1 MKKQGI
7 STLTAALR
15 HRLPQLRLPHLTSL
29 LWFFFLLCF
38 NLPLRA
44 QEQAGLPADLKALL
58 AEAVAANP
66 AIKEK
71 AQMKAASKEAIR
83 PAGALDNPEL
93 MVGLLNIPTNTW
105 AFNQQ
110 DMTMQEVALSQ
121 KFPFPGKRRLR
132 SEVAEEQSRADGF
145 SHQDKINE
153 IRTKVIQGY
162 WALSL
167 AYASYDI
174 TRKNK
179 ELWDQVVQ
187 VAETRYAVGQGL
199 QADVLQAQVEVGNYL
214 DRLFQWQQAQES
226 LRADLNAL
234 RSKPPGAPI
243 ARPQP
248 LKPRPL
254 NLKLENLLKLA
265 AEQPQ
270 LQALKAQVAK
280 QEKAVALA
288 RKEFFPDFGVG
299 VAYGCRENQPGV
311 TRPDFFSAT
320 FSLSLPL
327 WREGKIKPK
336 IREQQALQAAA
347 QDAHQ
352 SSWDRIAA
360 AVKDRFATLQ
370 RVSEQVQLYSQ
381 GIIPQADQAAQAS
394 LAAYQ
399 TGTLDFAR
407 LTQNFIALYRAELK
421 FQEYLKD
428 FEGAWAEL
436 EWLVGQELPRAGAA
450 K

>member
-1 MKKQGI
+1 M
-7 STLTAALR
+7 TATMSHHRQPALIC
-15 HRLPQLRLPHLTSL
+15 L
-29 LWFFFLLCF
+29 LGVLILLGF
-38 NLPLRA
+38 SAPLRA
-44 QEQAGLPADLKALL
+44 QPQTGLPADLKALIG
-58 AEAVAANP
+58 EAIQANP

-71 AQMKAASKEAIR
+71 AQMKTASEEAVR
-83 PAGALDNPEL
+83 PAGALENPEL
-93 MVGLLNIPTNTW
+93 MVGLLNIPVNTW

-110 DMTMQEVALSQ
+110 DMTMQEIGISQ

-132 SEVAEEQSRADGF
+132 SEVAKEQSRADGF
-145 SHQDKINE
+145 SHLDKINE

-162 WALSL
+162 WSLSL
-167 AYASYDI
+167 AHASYDI
-174 TRKNK
+174 TQKDK
-179 ELWDQVVQ
+179 ELWEQVVQ

-199 QADVLQAQVEVGNYL
+199 QADVLQAQVELGNYL

-234 RSKPPGAPI
+234 RSKPPAAPI

-248 LKPRPL
+248 LKPRPFSL
-254 NLKLENLLKLA
+254 NLDNLLAMA

-288 RKEFFPDFGVG
+288 RKEFLPDFGVG
-299 VAYGCRENQPGV
+299 VSYGFRENQAAV

-320 FSLSLPL
+320 FSMSVPL
-327 WREGKIKPK
+327 WREAKIKPK

-347 QDAHQ
+347 QDARQ
-352 SSWDRIAA
+352 SAWDRVAA
-360 AVKDRFATLQ
+360 AIKDRFATLQ
-370 RVSEQVQLYSQ
+370 RLSQQIQLYGQ
-381 GIIPQADQAAQAS
+381 GIVPQAHQAAQAS
-394 LAAYQ
+394 LAAYR

-407 LTQNFIALYRAELK
+407 LTQNFIALYNAELK
-421 FQEYLKD
+421 LQEYLKD
-428 FEGAWAEL
+428 FEGVWAEL
-436 EWLVGQELPRAGAA
+436 EWLVGQELPRLGAA